1 MEEKVGLKRDDS
13 GLRWAIASIQDLRTE
28 LPRIRVPAV
37 RVFNY
42 ELQEAIEVHFMVR
55 VAELVARAALC
66 RTESRGHHFRSDYPR
81 EDPAWLNHTLIL
93 KKGESLECTTAPVVR
108 LK

>member
-1 MEEKVGLKRDDS
+1 MGLKRDGS
-13 GLRWAIASIQDLRTE
+13 GIGEAIESIRDLRKE

-42 ELQEAIEVHFMVR
+42 ELQEAIEVNFMVR

-66 RTESRGHHFRSDYPR
+66 RKESRGHHFRSDYPQ
-81 EDPAWLNHTLIL
+81 EDPAWLKHTLIQ
-93 KKGESLECTTAPVVR
+93 KKGDSLECTTAPIVR
-108 LK
+108 VK